1 MVRNPLFDC
10 YIRGVMIPFYQTASQ
25 PLTLPTA
32 QPGAPSSSSVT
43 LWGDIPPAIL
53 GERQSVDLPLGPPS
67 VSASELTLQ
76 LMNHA
81 VFEQPLPPAASAI
94 PQTGSL
100 LSDPAPREWE
110 PASGWSAAPSERG
123 AKYALHYSR
132 VSYALQA
139 AMREWIPSLYFDRSD
154 RFEDLD
160 LAQGMIAWRASR
172 PVVGEHVDRLSCD
185 ILDPEMMRR
194 CFYWVE
200 RNIRPILSSLRP
212 ATEKL
217 DSSRR
222 SYYDVRNTNR
232 ILLRLRRAQRGF
244 QMILKAEEEIITQ
257 LVKLVASSSKLR
269 AKSKQQP
276 RAVAIEVERSAQ
288 RTLSLVEARLRR
300 IIPHGDVEMIM
311 RMLIIVLTT
320 TIEETQAEI
329 AAKAA

>member
-1 MVRNPLFDC
+1 MVRNASLDC

-32 QPGAPSSSSVT
+32 LPGAPSSASVT

-53 GERQSVDLPLGPPS
+53 GDCQPVDLPLGPPS
-67 VSASELTLQ
+67 HSASELALQ

-81 VFEQPLPPAASAI
+81 VLEQPLPTAANAY

-100 LSDPAPREWE
+100 LRDPEPRTWQ
-110 PASGWSAAPSERG
+110 PVSGWSAAPSERG
-123 AKYALHYSR
+123 ARYALFYSR
-132 VSYALQA
+132 VSLAMQT
-139 AMREWIPSLYFDRSD
+139 AMREWIPSLYFDSVN

-172 PVVGEHVDRLSCD
+172 PAVGEHVDRLSCD
-185 ILDPEMMRR
+185 VLDPEMMSR

-212 ATEKL
+212 VTEKL
-217 DSSRR
+217 DPMRR
-222 SYYDVRNTNR
+222 SFYDVRNTNR

-244 QMILKAEEEIITQ
+244 HMILKAEEEIITQ
-257 LVKLVASSSKLR
+257 MVKLVASSSKLR
-269 AKSKQQP
+269 AKAEKQP
-276 RAVAIEVERSAQ
+276 RAVAFEVERSVE

-300 IIPHGDVEMIM
+300 ILPHGDVETVL
-311 RMLIIVLTT
+311 RMLVIVLTT
-320 TIEETQAEI
+320 AIEETRAEVLS
-329 AAKAA
+329 KAA